1 MELLFTSIAINQTLS
16 VNKLSYIQYE
26 NIFGYLLIIVCVI
39 CLLVFAI
46 GNIIINISYYKNIYD
61 NWLKKKRGGVKKTQ

>member
-1 MELLFTSIAINQTLS
+1 MELLFTSIAINQTLR
-16 VNKLSYIQYE
+16 VNKLFDIQYE

-46 GNIIINISYYKNIYD
+46 GNIIINIRYYKSIYD
-61 NWLKKKRGGVKKTQ
+61 NC

>member
-1 MELLFTSIAINQTLS
+1 MELLFTSIAINQNLS
-16 VNKLSYIQYE
+16 VNKISNIQYE

-46 GNIIINISYYKNIYD
+46 GNIIINIRYYKSIYD
-61 NWLKKKRGGVKKTQ
+61 NC